1 MECSIVEINNQL
13 DQLRAQTTSDFS
25 AFACIDKETHLIT
38 WKYASGNQN
47 ERYKH
52 MHGKPGKGLA
62 GLAIRSDRMITLD
75 QSISDYARKRLDYPI
90 MLAENLQSAVAVPV
104 KANGETY
111 GVLLTGSRTLRQYS
125 QDDLKIILDISVK
138 VTTILKL
145 NSLIH

>member
-1 MECSIVEINNQL
+1 MECSIVEINKQL
-13 DQLRAQTTSDFS
+13 DQLRARTASDFS
-25 AFACIDKETHLIT
+25 AFASIDKETHLIT
-38 WKYASGNQN
+38 WRYASGNRN

-62 GLAIRSDRMITLD
+62 GLAVRSDRVITLD

-104 KANGETY
+104 KDNGETY
-111 GVLLTGSRTLRQYS
+111 GVLLTGSRILRHYS
-125 QDDLKIILDISVK
+125 QDDLKIIEDISTK